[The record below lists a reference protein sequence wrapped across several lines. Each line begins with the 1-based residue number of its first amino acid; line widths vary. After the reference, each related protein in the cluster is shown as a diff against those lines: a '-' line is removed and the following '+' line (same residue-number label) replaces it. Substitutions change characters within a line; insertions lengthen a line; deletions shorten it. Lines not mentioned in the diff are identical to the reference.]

1 MKRHL
6 IANRVLALL
15 STLIALPLGAA
26 MTKTEY
32 SRVELIAEQA
42 SLPASGGTATVGF
55 FLEPEPGWHAYWINP
70 GDAGKAPSIRWSL
83 PDGFVAGELRFPTPH
98 LIPFGEFNTYGFDEP
113 ILLLAEISIPVGL
126 AQVAVVALGGKA
138 RWVVCDDELCVPE
151 QADITLALPV
161 ADGSPNAANTERFAA
176 ARAKLPSAANW
187 PARFAVADG
196 SVDFDVA
203 VPTGLRVE
211 APYLFV
217 APRRVVQYGEQTS
230 VRSNDGLRFAM
241 TAGRRAEA
249 ATEIAAVLRYDDPDG
264 NAKAVA
270 LQFTRTDGPL
280 PPAVAQTSAE
290 TPATGTSLDA
300 PFDVL
305 SMLQALLF
313 GVLGGLVLNLM
324 PCVFPILSMKA
335 LGLVQLAQADRGE
348 ARASGLLYTAG
359 VLIAFLA
366 VAVLLVALR
375 AAGAA
380 VGWGF
385 HLQAP
390 LVNVGLGL
398 LMVGIGLNLAG
409 VFEIGTR
416 LMGLGQSAGTGGG
429 ERRAAFLTGLL
440 AVVVATPCSAP
451 FMAGALGY
459 ALAQPV
465 PIALAVF
472 LALGLGLALPYLVLT
487 FVPALGRLLPKPGP
501 WMAVF
506 RQVLAFPMLATALWL
521 FWVVGRQLGPTAMGM
536 ALFAALLFA
545 FTLWAHGRVAASTR
559 AWGWRCTAIAGLAAC
574 VFAAAQVQSLGNAP
588 AREASDGGQAAGR
601 LGKLEYQRFTPELVQ
616 GYIQAQTPV
625 FVYFTADWCISCK
638 VNERVA
644 LASDAV
650 GETMTARGIQ
660 VVQGDWTAQDP
671 VITEWLVRYDR
682 PGVPLY
688 LYFPPG
694 SSLETAIVL
703 PQILL
708 PETVID
714 AIDDAA

>member
-1 MKRHL
+1 MERSL
-6 IANRVLALL
+6 VPNRVLALL
-15 STLIALPLGAA
+15 SALIALPLGAA
-26 MTKTEY
+26 TTQTEY

-42 SLPASGGTATVGF
+42 SLPASGGTVTVGF

-83 PDGFVAGELRFPTPH
+83 PDGFVADALQFPAPH

-113 ILLLAEISIPVGL
+113 VLLLADIGMPAGL
-126 AQVAVVALGGKA
+126 AQDTVVALGGKA

-151 QADITLALPV
+151 EAEIALALPV
-161 ADGSPNAANTERFAA
+161 ADGRPNAANAERFAA
-176 ARAKLPSAANW
+176 ARAKLPSVADW

-203 VPTGLRVE
+203 VPMGLRVD

-217 APRRVVQYGEQTS
+217 APKRVVRYGEQTS
-230 VRSNDGLRFAM
+230 VRTNDGLRFAM
-241 TAGRRAEA
+241 AAGCRAEE
-249 ATEIAAVLRYDDPDG
+249 ATTIAAVLRYGDG
-264 NAKAVA
+264 DAVA
-270 LQFTRTDGPL
+270 LQFARTDEPL
-280 PPAVAQTSAE
+280 PQAVAQTSAE
-290 TPATGTSLDA
+290 TLATGAS
-300 PFDVL
+300 FDVPSL
-305 SMLQALLF
+305 LQALLF
-313 GVLGGLVLNLM
+313 GMLGGLVLNLM

-348 ARASGLLYTAG
+348 ARASGLLYAAG
-359 VLIAFLA
+359 VLIAFLV
-366 VAVLLVALR
+366 VAALLIALR

-385 HLQAP
+385 HLQTP

-398 LMVGIGLNLAG
+398 LMVAIGLNLAG

-416 LMGLGQSAGTGGG
+416 LMGLGQSAGTGGS
-429 ERRAAFLTGLL
+429 ERRAAFFTGLL

-465 PIALAVF
+465 PVALAVF

-506 RQVLAFPMLATALWL
+506 RQALTFPMLATALWL
-521 FWVVGRQLGPTAMGM
+521 FWVVGRQLGPTAMGI
-536 ALFAALLFA
+536 ALLAALLFA
-545 FTLWAHGRVAASTR
+545 FALWAYGRGAASVRT
-559 AWGWRCTAIAGLAAC
+559 WSWRSAAIAGLAAC
-574 VFAAAQVQSLGNAP
+574 VFATVQVQSVGNAP
-588 AREASDGGQAAGR
+588 QSGESDDGPVAGR

-616 GYIQAQTPV
+616 SYIDAKNPV

-650 GETMTARGIQ
+650 GEAMTARGIA

-671 VITEWLVRYDR
+671 IITEWLVRYGR

-708 PETVID
+708 PETVVN
-714 AIDDAA
+714 AIGGAA